1 MSEVSEVS
9 EFVVVFKMYLSELSG
24 GESGTLGD
32 QGLGDKLHPA
42 SCQCG
47 VWRRVTGWVSGT
59 SLYTKGKK
67 PSVRVWTQ

>member
-9 EFVVVFKMYLSELSG
+9 EFVVVFKLFKMYLSELSG

-47 VWRRVTGWVSGT
+47 VWRRVTGWVSG
-59 SLYTKGKK
+59 
-67 PSVRVWTQ
+67 VWTQ